1 MTTITI
7 KKNLTLPK
15 TTFKDEKEMI
25 LYFIEY
31 TNYDILDFYE
41 LEEQELN
48 DDLVAKIELSKK
60 KDISDFDNI

>member
-1 MTTITI
+1 
-7 KKNLTLPK
+7 
-15 TTFKDEKEMI
+15 MI